1 MKKILLLLA
10 VCVAATSCQWWHET
24 FDSPE
29 ECAKWYIEEMV
40 EADNLSDFEEV
51 YNDFTKWENT
61 LGDVDRWKVNK
72 VVNDWSEDNEKKA
85 EKIDEKYNDIY
96 EKYMDRD

>member
-1 MKKILLLLA
+1 MKKLLLLLA
-10 VCVAATSCQWWHET
+10 VCLTAVSCQWWHET

-61 LGDVDRWKVNK
+61 LGIVERWKVNK
-72 VVNDWSEDNEKKA
+72 VMKDWSEDNKKEA
-85 EKIDEKYNDIY
+85 KKIDEKLDDLRDKYND
-96 EKYMDRD
+96 

>member
-1 MKKILLLLA
+1 MKKLLLLLA
-10 VCVAATSCQWWHET
+10 VCLTAVSCQWWHET

-40 EADNLSDFEEV
+40 EADNLSDFEA

-61 LGDVDRWKVNK
+61 LGRVDSWKVNK
-72 VVNDWSEDNEKKA
+72 VMNDWSEDNEKEA
-85 EKIDEKYNDIY
+85 EKIDKKLDDLRDKYND
-96 EKYMDRD
+96 